1 MSSTQSTHS
10 DESLTVPA
18 RFDQLRRV
26 TEFVSRQAERAG
38 FAHLE
43 RNRIEL
49 AVDEACSNI
58 IQHAYADQAGGMIR
72 VRVQTEAR
80 RIVITLVDTGKPFDP
95 GDVPQHDPNANLD
108 DMKIGGL
115 GLYLMRQTMD
125 DVRFEFNVHG
135 QWPREP
141 RRFNRLTM
149 IKEI

>member
-1 MSSTQSTHS
+1 MPSTHS

-18 RFDQLRRV
+18 RFDQLRSI
-26 TEFVSRQAERAG
+26 TEFVRRQAERAG

-43 RNRIEL
+43 LNRIEL

-58 IQHAYADQAGGMIR
+58 IQHAYADQASGLIR
-72 VRVQTEAR
+72 VRVQSEAR
-80 RIVITLVDTGKPFDP
+80 QRIIITLVDTGKPFDP
-95 GDVPQHDPNANLD
+95 GEVPQHDPKAALD
-108 DMKIGGL
+108 DMKVGGL

-135 QWPREP
+135 RGKGEP
-141 RRFNRLTM
+141 ARFNRLTM